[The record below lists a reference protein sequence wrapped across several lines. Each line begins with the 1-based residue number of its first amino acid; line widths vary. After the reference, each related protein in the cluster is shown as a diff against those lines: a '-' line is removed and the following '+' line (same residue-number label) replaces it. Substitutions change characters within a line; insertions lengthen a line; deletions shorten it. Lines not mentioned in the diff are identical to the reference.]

1 MITGTAIAAK
11 AHKNKGETN
20 VIVHKNTNL
29 KHAEQTPACIFSR
42 KAQALE
48 KKEII
53 RRLWYPFPDCQD
65 IC

>member
-29 KHAEQTPACIFSR
+29 I
-42 KAQALE
+42 LV
-48 KKEII
+48 
-53 RRLWYPFPDCQD
+53 
-65 IC
+65 